1 MIRNVKI
8 VAAAMLLPAV
18 AGCSTMGAG
27 TIDRGV
33 YQLVGV
39 RTVSVGNGSVL
50 VAPPRPW
57 NKQRRLFFDSLRWV
71 EDWTLNG
78 PLLDSMMFVTALPD
92 RRRLVQQRGTEERQ
106 VPRFRSD
113 MLAPEIASM
122 LESAYRVRGGAVEFE
137 TLGLQPRQF
146 LGHPGFQFD
155 FEHLD
160 TDEVRRRGRA
170 VGAVIN
176 GRLYLVMLDAARSHY
191 FQNALADF
199 EAVVTNARLRR

>member
-1 MIRNVKI
+1 MIRKI
-8 VAAAMLLPAV
+8 KLLAAALVLPAT

-27 TIDRGV
+27 DIDRGI
-33 YQLVGV
+33 YRLVGV
-39 RTVSVGNGSVL
+39 RSVSVGNGSVL

-57 NKQRRLFFDSLRWV
+57 NEQRRLFFDGLRWV

-78 PLLDSMMFVTALPD
+78 PLLDSMMFVTGLPD
-92 RRRLVQQRGTEERQ
+92 RQYLVRQRRSEERQ

-146 LGHPGFQFD
+146 LGYPGFQFD

-176 GRLYLVMLDAARSHY
+176 GRLYLIMFDAARAHY
-191 FQNALADF
+191 FQNALPDF
-199 EAVVTNARLRR
+199 EAVVVNARLRR